1 MHRSSSTASRDRSPR
16 SAGRAVRRPV
26 RRIARRGFTL
36 LEIIVVVT
44 IIGLL
49 AAVVAPKLLGNIG
62 KAKTSIAKREVSQI
76 AQEIQIWM
84 ADQGMSRLPDDFDL
98 MILAEGDNRTL
109 NPEDLIDP
117 WEQQYIVLIPGEKN
131 PDFDVISYGADGEPG
146 GEGEDQDIVS

>member
-1 MHRSSSTASRDRSPR
+1 MNRSASSASRARSR
-16 SAGRAVRRPV
+16 RTVRRPA
-26 RRIARRGFTL
+26 RRLARRGFTL

-62 KAKTSIAKREVSQI
+62 KAKTSIAQREVSQI

-98 MILAEGDNRTL
+98 IILAEGDNRTL
-109 NPEDLIDP
+109 NPEDLMDP
-117 WEQQYIVLIPGEKN
+117 WDQQYIVLIPGEKN

>member
-1 MHRSSSTASRDRSPR
+1 MNRSASSASRARSR
-16 SAGRAVRRPV
+16 RTVRRPA
-26 RRIARRGFTL
+26 RRLARRGFTL

-49 AAVVAPKLLGNIG
+49 AAVVAPKLLGNIA
-62 KAKTSIAKREVSQI
+62 KAKTSIAQREVSQI

-98 MILAEGDNRTL
+98 IILAEGDNRTL
-109 NPEDLIDP
+109 NPEDLMDP
-117 WEQQYIVLIPGEKN
+117 WDQQYIVLIPGEKN